1 MSLVAVMLSVI
12 QVSVLMGCV
21 ARVLAKVN
29 VSHAVRQRPVSRMV
43 CAAMY
48 RLGVIPTANVVMM
61 VLRAAV

>member
-29 VSHAVRQRPVSRMV
+29 VLHAVRPRRASRMV
-43 CAAMY
+43 CAATS
-48 RLGVIPTANVVMM
+48 RWGVTPTVNVVMM
-61 VLRAAV
+61 VLQAVA